1 MYIESEVTSFILQ
14 NNQSTF
20 LLLTCAYRGFNI
32 GATTTMASS
41 QRFFV
46 DGEQT
51 INECVVNIVRFVPA
65 QQLGENSRVAAKH
78 WGTITFPDGRVET
91 LGENGKTTRQIK
103 AMIGLEPTIKTGESQ
118 DLRRL
123 KNVREFMVSQSLD
136 TTEIDAVIAILQA
149 EHDAKV
155 AAKEERKRLNS
166 PEVKWAKRQLSALYK
181 SRDVLS
187 SCGLDVTEA
196 ETKIREIE
204 NFLENR

>member
-1 MYIESEVTSFILQ
+1 
-14 NNQSTF
+14 
-20 LLLTCAYRGFNI
+20 
-32 GATTTMASS
+32 MASS

-65 QQLGENSRVAAKH
+65 QQLGTNSRVAAKY
-78 WGTITFPDGRVET
+78 WGTITFPDGRVES

-136 TTEIDAVIAILQA
+136 TTEIDAVIATLQA

>member
-1 MYIESEVTSFILQ
+1 
-14 NNQSTF
+14 
-20 LLLTCAYRGFNI
+20 
-32 GATTTMASS
+32 MANS

-51 INECVVNIVRFVPA
+51 INECVINIVRFVPA
-65 QQLGENSRVAAKH
+65 QQLGTNSRVAAKH
-78 WGTITFPDGRVET
+78 WGTITFPDGRVES
-91 LGENGKTTRQIK
+91 LGDNGKTTRQIK

-136 TTEIDAVIAILQA
+136 VTEIDAAIATLQA

-187 SCGLDVTEA
+187 SLGLDVTEA
-196 ETKIREIE
+196 ETKIEEIK

>member
-1 MYIESEVTSFILQ
+1 
-14 NNQSTF
+14 
-20 LLLTCAYRGFNI
+20 
-32 GATTTMASS
+32 MANS

-78 WGTITFPDGRVET
+78 WGTITFPDGRVES

-103 AMIGLEPTIKTGESQ
+103 AMIGLEPRIKTGESK
-118 DLRRL
+118 DLRTL
-123 KNVREFMVSQSLD
+123 KNVREFLVSKSLD
-136 TTEIDAVIAILQA
+136 TTEIDAAIATLQA

-187 SCGLDVTEA
+187 NLGMDVTAAEA
-196 ETKIREIE
+196 WIREIE